1 MHLVCRPCIGD
12 PGGAAV
18 RANWA
23 AFGTTVL
30 VFIRVRDELEIKDKT
45 EDKER
50 KGFCPRSCLPGPPDR

>member
-1 MHLVCRPCIGD
+1 M
-12 PGGAAV
+12 

-30 VFIRVRDELEIKDKT
+30 VLRTRASGDELEIKDKT

-50 KGFCPRSCLPGPPDR
+50 KGFFPRSCLPGPPDR